1 MSSSMSRID
10 SILEAKRA
18 ELGRLHDE
26 LHGEISA
33 SAPDPKRLNE
43 IHTRIISVE
52 SEIDTFSAAKAE
64 AEAAILAANAEA
76 EIRAAETQTAKAETR
91 TAKAEILI
99 AKAQTRTAEVRAE
112 KAEQD
117 LKRARPVLTLSLAY
131 LGTKTLDDL
140 KSFHAF
146 HELEPKPTGIPTPV
160 TLEADTDEKQLNLAV
175 TVIMESIF
183 AGSPLVFVNSEEYP
197 WLPQE
202 YGLESRFDLKP
213 DGFATHVGM
222 YRQYAPAGGT
232 SICNA
237 RESVRVN
244 GITLRF
250 GRPSSL
256 ILHDCVALI
265 AEGKRKITTADIGK
279 IVWYAHSMPVQA
291 TFRAIL
297 FDPNEL
303 YLFTVRHREILR
315 IDHASWATLGCMDLL
330 KDSLTLPQYV
340 PPWVALLDAAVKQF
354 GYSVK
359 PGSFLGAGAT
369 GRVFR
374 VERPDNG
381 SAVALKVVKKRD
393 AAFLHHECVHLMA
406 AAESPFVVKVVT
418 EATVVRAEDGTVL
431 GSAMAIEPVGQPVR
445 SPLSEAVCERLW
457 LALFD
462 LHQRNIC
469 HGDPRIPN
477 IVFNDNQYYWVDFL
491 GSSIKDSSGPG
502 SGKLADVITLSKSIL
517 GVIPHAELSCEEE
530 VERLHYQFTEESYKA
545 IARLL
550 FEMLDDT

>member
-1 MSSSMSRID
+1 MSRID

-202 YGLESRFDLKP
+202 YVCPCRRHVNLSRQL
-213 DGFATHVGM
+213 
-222 YRQYAPAGGT
+222 T
-232 SICNA
+232 SA
-237 RESVRVN
+237 R
-244 GITLRF
+244 
-250 GRPSSL
+250 
-256 ILHDCVALI
+256 
-265 AEGKRKITTADIGK
+265 
-279 IVWYAHSMPVQA
+279 
-291 TFRAIL
+291 L
-297 FDPNEL
+297 F
-303 YLFTVRHREILR
+303 VRHREILR

-406 AAESPFVVKVVT
+406 AAESPIS
-418 EATVVRAEDGTVL
+418 DGN
-431 GSAMAIEPVGQPVR
+431 R
-445 SPLSEAVCERLW
+445 
-457 LALFD
+457 
-462 LHQRNIC
+462 
-469 HGDPRIPN
+469 
-477 IVFNDNQYYWVDFL
+477 
-491 GSSIKDSSGPG
+491 
-502 SGKLADVITLSKSIL
+502 ADVITLSKSIL